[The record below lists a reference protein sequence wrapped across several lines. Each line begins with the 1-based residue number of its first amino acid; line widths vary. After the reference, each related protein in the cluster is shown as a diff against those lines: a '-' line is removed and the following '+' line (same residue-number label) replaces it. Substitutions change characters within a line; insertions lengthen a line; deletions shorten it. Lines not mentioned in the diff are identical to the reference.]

1 MTSLRTGRTT
11 IALCG
16 RHTGGTR
23 GPYKISQQLI
33 KNAPFFFL
41 TDKYLPIGPCG
52 PLTVFPM
59 GPWQNTEEQ
68 YFLSSQVKCN
78 TGLSYPISLFSFLS
92 LGTRQHTVTW
102 RVILCPERKELILL
116 LTATIVD
123 LQNLPNYN
131 VISATAITFA

>member
-1 MTSLRTGRTT
+1 ML
-11 IALCG
+11 
-16 RHTGGTR
+16 H
-23 GPYKISQQLI
+23 
-33 KNAPFFFL
+33 FFL

-131 VISATAITFA
+131 VISATSITFA